1 MRISNLQKGLNME
14 NKINKSSIEQL
25 INRYA
30 DEKEMLDVIFNV
42 LSDFEDYHR
51 RIYEMETKLKVY
63 SPKSMNLEDYRD
75 MRETLDRSRTTQHNV
90 VIMNVGMLNRFT
102 ENENIPPIYEG
113 IVSEERPYRRELAD
127 AVIEYVEGI
136 IKNRL

>member
-1 MRISNLQKGLNME
+1 ME

-30 DEKEMLDVIFNV
+30 DDKEMLDIIFNV

-90 VIMNVGMLNRFT
+90 VIMNVRMLNRFA